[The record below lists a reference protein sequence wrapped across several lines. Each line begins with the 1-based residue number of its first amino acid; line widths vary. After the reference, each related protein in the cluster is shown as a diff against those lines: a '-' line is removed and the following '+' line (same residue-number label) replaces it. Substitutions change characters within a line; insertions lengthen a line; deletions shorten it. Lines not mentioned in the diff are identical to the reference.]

1 MNVKQ
6 TDILFTSTRLQ
17 LSVYNTADTKL
28 LSVMPM
34 PVTLFLVASFLATQ
48 I

>member
-17 LSVYNTADTKL
+17 LSVYNTDTKL